1 MGLATLA
8 LSLLAAQAAPSPGA
22 VPTEAAVSWAEARSF
37 AQKLEQLEQ
46 LERGSRPGARPAQRP
61 MVVTEGE
68 LNSYLN
74 LSLGDKMPAGLA
86 DVKLAL
92 DSDRIAA
99 RAVVDLERVRGR
111 APASGPW
118 SPLSY
123 LSGRVPLEVRGRY
136 RNAQEGFGALEV
148 EQILLASF
156 PVPVSLLEQL
166 VSAASPRDEGRRI
179 DIQAPF
185 RLPYAAKRLRVQKGQ
200 ARLEF

>member
-1 MGLATLA
+1 
-8 LSLLAAQAAPSPGA
+8 
-22 VPTEAAVSWAEARSF
+22 VPTEAALSWAEARSF
-37 AQKLEQLEQ
+37 ARKLEQLEQ
-46 LERGSRPGARPAQRP
+46 LERGGRPGPRPAQRP
-61 MVVTEGE
+61 VVVTEGE

-123 LSGRVPLEVRGRY
+123 LSGRVPLEVKGRY

-166 VSAASPRDEGRRI
+166 VSAASSRDEGRRI